1 MCMIKTSEK
10 IPTQTLAALSGPET
24 RNNTVWEEG
33 GLAPFSLSLIRATAW
48 QSVPPSPN
56 TK

>member
-1 MCMIKTSEK
+1 MYMIKTSEK

-33 GLAPFSLSLIRATAW
+33 GLAPSSLSLIRATAW
-48 QSVPPSPN
+48 KSVLPSPN